1 MAIQIRLIA
10 DNLDELNATIQK
22 LGAGMGDQ
30 IELHMPRDG
39 RNGEWIVYGTWTPAV
54 QTAAEPARP
63 EPAERPRADVT
74 PLRVDEARW
83 QAAG

>member
-10 DNLDELNATIQK
+10 DNLDELNATIQE
-22 LGAGMGDQ
+22 LGTRVGDQ

-39 RNGEWIVYGTWTPAV
+39 RNGEWIVYGTWTPAA

-63 EPAERPRADVT
+63 ESAEHARPDVM
-74 PLRVDEARW
+74 PLRPDEGRW
-83 QAAG
+83 QAAS

>member
-39 RNGEWIVYGTWTPAV
+39 RNGEWIVYGTWTPAAA
-54 QTAAEPARP
+54 TSAEPARP
-63 EPAERPRADVT
+63 ETVEHPHAGVT
-74 PLRVDEARW
+74 PLRADEARW
-83 QAAG
+83 QAAS

>member
-54 QTAAEPARP
+54 PASAEPARP
-63 EPAERPRADVT
+63 ESAEHAHADVLA
-74 PLRVDEARW
+74 LRPNESRW
-83 QAAG
+83 QAAS

>member
-22 LGAGMGDQ
+22 LGAQMGDQ

-39 RNGEWIVYGTWTPAV
+39 RNGEWIVYGTWTPAA
-54 QTAAEPARP
+54 QAGAEPAHPAPADPARP
-63 EPAERPRADVT
+63 DVLSLRP
-74 PLRVDEARW
+74 DEGRW
-83 QAAG
+83 QAAS

>member
-22 LGAGMGDQ
+22 LGAGLGDQ

-54 QTAAEPARP
+54 QTSVEPARP
-63 EPAERPRADVT
+63 ADAAPARPDVL
-74 PLRVDEARW
+74 PLRPEEGRW
-83 QAAG
+83 QAAS

>member
-22 LGAGMGDQ
+22 LGTGLGDQ

-39 RNGEWIVYGTWTPAV
+39 RNGEWIVYGTWTPA
-54 QTAAEPARP
+54 ASAEPARP
-63 EPAERPRADVT
+63 DAAERAPAGVL
-74 PLRVDEARW
+74 PLRVDESRW

>member
-22 LGAGMGDQ
+22 LGAQIGDQ

-39 RNGEWIVYGTWTPAV
+39 RNGEWIVYGTWTPAA
-54 QTAAEPARP
+54 QAAAEPARP
-63 EPAERPRADVT
+63 ESTERARADVL
-74 PLRVDEARW
+74 PLRPDEGRW
-83 QAAG
+83 QAAS

>member
-54 QTAAEPARP
+54 QAGAEPARP
-63 EPAERPRADVT
+63 DSAEHEHADVLA
-74 PLRVDEARW
+74 LRPNDSRW
-83 QAAG
+83 QVAS